1 MSLKKKFLYAFFI
14 IILSIWFVSLLVFS
28 LSTSIWGTQT
38 FPLTINAYV
47 RTILWVSTVL
57 ASLTSFFLG
66 LYELGVLAALKSH
79 IKHYFELKKKQPVP
93 TDKPIIFGVIP
104 SGTSLEDQEEDEI
117 LAQILPDN
125 IRKKPKKEVTAS
137 DEG

>member
-1 MSLKKKFLYAFFI
+1 MSLKKKFLYAFLC
-14 IILSIWFVSLLVFS
+14 IILSIWLVSLLAFS

-38 FPLTINAYV
+38 FPLTINVYV
-47 RTILWVSTVL
+47 RIILWVSAIL

-66 LYELGVLAALKSH
+66 LYELGALSALKSH
-79 IKHYFELKKKQPVP
+79 IKHYFELEKKQPVP

>member
-28 LSTSIWGTQT
+28 LSTSIWGTQN
-38 FPLTINAYV
+38 FPLIMNAYL
-47 RTILWVSTVL
+47 RTILWASTVL
-57 ASLTSFFLG
+57 SSLTSFFLG
-66 LYELGVLAALKSH
+66 LYELGVLSILKSH
-79 IKHYFELKKKQPVP
+79 IKHYFELKKQPVP

-125 IRKKPKKEVTAS
+125 IRKKPKKEVPAS
-137 DEG
+137 DKG